1 MFYGDSV
8 QDTRAQFFISWG
20 KYTKNLPLTTL
31 ESQIAA
37 VIAAHPEYHSL
48 FEKAPEDSDKAFSE
62 GANPY
67 MHLGLHLAI
76 RDQIH
81 TDRPMGIRT
90 IYHQLLKTLQD
101 PLEVEHRMMETLAA
115 CLWEAQRTGHMP
127 AQESYLNALRA
138 L

>member
-8 QDTRAQFFISWG
+8 QDTRAQFFISWE
-20 KYTKNLPLTTL
+20 KYKQNLPLTAL

-37 VIAAHPEYHSL
+37 VIAAHPEYHAL
-48 FEKAPEDSDKAFSE
+48 FEKASEDSDPAFSE
-62 GANPY
+62 GTNPY

-81 TDRPMGIRT
+81 TDRPMGIRA
-90 IYHQLLKTLQD
+90 IYHQLLKKLQD

-115 CLWEAQRTGHMP
+115 CLWEAQRTGQMP
-127 AQESYLNALRA
+127 AQESYLDALRA